1 MIRHNEVL
9 YWVYTMAATS
19 LTCSP
24 RRYFDSFQ
32 SVGLLNFVR
41 KKKKGAVNFHS
52 FPLETEEDEGI
63 PADVHQPDG
72 LLLLSPFGNNH
83 KNWERL
89 LLLLLLASSSL
100 FLGVL
105 WFIITWPRPPW
116 PMAASEAVP
125 PHIPFFSLSSNIII
139 GKKEKNGV
147 RGKINVCI
155 WDWFVNTWWNY
166 RGNVSHKASAALYLL
181 IDDRSKWTPLT
192 IRKTA
197 VWH

>member
-1 MIRHNEVL
+1 
-9 YWVYTMAATS
+9 MAATS

-41 KKKKGAVNFHS
+41 KKEKKGAVNFHS
-52 FPLETEEDEGI
+52 FPLETVEEEDEGI

-89 LLLLLLASSSL
+89 LLLLLASSSL

-105 WFIITWPRPPW
+105 
-116 PMAASEAVP
+116 
-125 PHIPFFSLSSNIII
+125 
-139 GKKEKNGV
+139 
-147 RGKINVCI
+147 
-155 WDWFVNTWWNY
+155 
-166 RGNVSHKASAALYLL
+166 
-181 IDDRSKWTPLT
+181 
-192 IRKTA
+192 
-197 VWH
+197 